1 MRARTISAL
10 YIVIAMAAASILF
23 TGCASP
29 HKEFAYVV
37 GQGTNEVFQFSAKSD
52 GTLVPLGTPNFPAG
66 SDSVALAVHTSGDF
80 LYVADFAGNDVTQL
94 VINKGNGEL
103 SVPVTTSVISPV
115 NPINIFSVGTN
126 PIAVAMSPTAPF
138 LYVANQGSSNI
149 SAFTVDPGS
158 GSLNAIGTFAIT
170 PASTPSSMAISPKG
184 DFLFVAN
191 STQATVAAFAIGS
204 DGKLAAVAGSPFSV
218 GAGAT
223 PNSITVEPTGRF
235 LYVTDPAHNA
245 VLGFAL
251 QSGALSP
258 ITGSPFPAGTQ
269 PTAVA
274 VDPQGVFLYAA
285 NIGSNN
291 VSAYGIDA
299 NTGALG
305 PVKGSPFATG
315 GSAPSA
321 VIVNSNTSVL
331 YVTDQA
337 THDIAALG
345 IGADGSLQPVKGSP
359 FGLAAGGVSIT
370 LARE

>member
-10 YIVIAMAAASILF
+10 YSVIAVAAASILMA
-23 TGCASP
+23 GCNSP

-37 GQGTNEVFQFSAKSD
+37 GQGTNEVFQFSAKSN

-66 SDSVALAVHTSGDF
+66 SDPVALAVHTSGDF

-103 SVPVTTSVISPV
+103 SVPVSTSVISPV

-126 PIAVAMSPTAPF
+126 PVAVAMSPTAPF

-170 PASTPSSMAISPKG
+170 PASNPSSMAISPKG

-191 STQATVAAFAIGS
+191 SAQATVASFAIGS
-204 DGKLAAVAGSPFSV
+204 DGTLTAVAGSPFSV

-223 PNSITVEPTGRF
+223 PNSITVENSGRF
-235 LYVTDPAHNA
+235 LYVADPAQNA
-245 VLGFAL
+245 VLAFTI
-251 QSGALSP
+251 QNGALAP
-258 ITGSPFPAGTQ
+258 INGSPFAAGTQ
-269 PTAVA
+269 TSAVA
-274 VDPQGVFLYAA
+274 VDPQGVFLFAA
-285 NIGSNN
+285 NTGSND

-299 NTGALG
+299 STGALG
-305 PVKGSPFATG
+305 PIKGSPFVTG
-315 GSAPSA
+315 G
-321 VIVNSNTSVL
+321 T
-331 YVTDQA
+331 
-337 THDIAALG
+337 
-345 IGADGSLQPVKGSP
+345 
-359 FGLAAGGVSIT
+359 
-370 LARE
+370 